1 MCLEGE
7 AHSVWRQAGCACVRK
22 KTFIAS
28 DVTDRDRETW
38 GGMGLGEGSEVARFL
53 FFFFAHVQSETPA
66 SRPRGASGQRVWSLE
81 RGRGL
86 QSWIWGSQVYRR
98 YRGQNE
104 IPWAENAPG
113 ALEGRAERF
122 GKEKGAANP
131 MERQQLGDGEMWR
144 FQGIPAKKYFEL

>member
-1 MCLEGE
+1 M
-7 AHSVWRQAGCACVRK
+7 SP
-22 KTFIAS
+22 T
-28 DVTDRDRETW
+28 ETEKP
-38 GGMGLGEGSEVARFL
+38 GEGWVWGRGAESRDSF

-104 IPWAENAPG
+104 MPWAENAPG
-113 ALEGRAERF
+113 ALEGHAERF